1 VVDTFVAVLRDRV
14 GIDAAGLPEREV
26 RRIALLGAFVGIAL
40 RLDLAELLIREF
52 TVLVEA
58 AHVEVDRAVGLVGV
72 ALLDQCL
79 DEVDDLGDVLGDAG

>member
-40 RLDLAELLIREF
+40 RLDLAEPDSRVYR
-52 TVLVEA
+52 T
-58 AHVEVDRAVGLVGV
+58 RRSCSR
-72 ALLDQCL
+72 Q
-79 DEVDDLGDVLGDAG
+79 